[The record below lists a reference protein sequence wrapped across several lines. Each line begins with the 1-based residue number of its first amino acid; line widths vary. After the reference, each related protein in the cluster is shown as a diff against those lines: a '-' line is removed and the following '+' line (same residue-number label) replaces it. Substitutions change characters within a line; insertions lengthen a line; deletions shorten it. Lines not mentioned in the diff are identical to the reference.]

1 MIFRKERSVTRDD
14 EKKILMTFIR
24 LEGRERDIDNY
35 RHQSIYKR
43 CLMIRRRPKGAHTA
57 HNISNTC

>member
-24 LEGRERDIDNY
+24 LEGRERETETIIDINQYTKD
-35 RHQSIYKR
+35 
-43 CLMIRRRPKGAHTA
+43 A
-57 HNISNTC
+57 